1 MLKLNFSLKES
12 YLTISTNISLEP
24 EKIYAVVGP
33 SGAGKSTFLN
43 LISGFASISSGSI
56 IWNEQEISHLPPAK
70 RSVSILF
77 QDNNLFP
84 HLSVWRNLALAVT
97 RWPKISRDNE
107 EKLKAVMSEVGIL
120 GLENRK
126 PSQLSGGQ
134 QSRVALARVLLQKN
148 KILLLDEPFSGFDP
162 VNANLVKSNLLRLKE
177 EGKTIIFSTHRMES
191 VDELCDHLAMIN
203 NSKKIL
209 DGDTEKIK
217 MKYKSDNYLVTH
229 DKKLKKDSCFS
240 IVKSEEISEGIFD
253 SEVSLSNNKTYKQ
266 LFKSISDQSKVISFK
281 EKIPSMND
289 IFIMKVKE
297 GGSDE

>member
-24 EKIYAVVGP
+24 DKIYAVVGP

-56 IWNEQEISHLPPAK
+56 IWNGQEISNLPPAK
-70 RSVSILF
+70 RNVSILF

-97 RWPKISRDNE
+97 NWPKISRNNE

-120 GLENRK
+120 GLKSRK

-148 KILLLDEPFSGFDP
+148 KILLLDEPFSALGP
-162 VNANLVKSNLLRLKE
+162 SLKDQ
-177 EGKTIIFSTHRMES
+177 ML
-191 VDELCDHLAMIN
+191 ELI
-203 NSKKIL
+203 KKISKNKKL
-209 DGDTEKIK
+209 LVL
-217 MKYKSDNYLVTH
+217 MVTH
-229 DKKLKKDSCFS
+229 DPADAKKVASQTLVIKDKK
-240 IVKSEEISEGIFD
+240 V
-253 SEVSLSNNKTYKQ
+253 YPP
-266 LFKSISDQSKVISFK
+266 QST
-281 EKIPSMND
+281 EKALDPINGPLAD
-289 IFIMKVKE
+289 YL
-297 GGSDE
+297 

>member
-1 MLKLNFSLKES
+1 MERQEMLKLNFSLKES

-97 RWPKISRDNE
+97 HWPIISRDNE

-148 KILLLDEPFSGFDP
+148 KILLLDEPFSALGPSLKDQMLELIKKIAKNKKLLVLMVTHEPADAKKVASQTLVVKDKKVHPPLSTEKALDP
-162 VNANLVKSNLLRLKE
+162 VN
-177 EGKTIIFSTHRMES
+177 GP
-191 VDELCDHLAMIN
+191 LA
-203 NSKKIL
+203 
-209 DGDTEKIK
+209 D
-217 MKYKSDNYLVTH
+217 YL
-229 DKKLKKDSCFS
+229 
-240 IVKSEEISEGIFD
+240 
-253 SEVSLSNNKTYKQ
+253 
-266 LFKSISDQSKVISFK
+266 
-281 EKIPSMND
+281 
-289 IFIMKVKE
+289 
-297 GGSDE
+297 

>member
-1 MLKLNFSLKES
+1 MLNLNFSLKES

-24 EKIYAVVGP
+24 DKIYAVLGP

-56 IWNEQEISHLPPAK
+56 IWNGQEISNLPPAK
-70 RSVSILF
+70 RNVSILF

-97 RWPKISRDNE
+97 HWPKISRDNE

-148 KILLLDEPFSGFDP
+148 KILLLDEPFSALGPSLKDQMLELIKKIAKNKKLLVLMVTHEPADAKKVASQTLVVKDKKVHPPLSTGKALDP
-162 VNANLVKSNLLRLKE
+162 VN
-177 EGKTIIFSTHRMES
+177 GP
-191 VDELCDHLAMIN
+191 LADYI
-203 NSKKIL
+203 
-209 DGDTEKIK
+209 
-217 MKYKSDNYLVTH
+217 
-229 DKKLKKDSCFS
+229 
-240 IVKSEEISEGIFD
+240 
-253 SEVSLSNNKTYKQ
+253 
-266 LFKSISDQSKVISFK
+266 
-281 EKIPSMND
+281 
-289 IFIMKVKE
+289 
-297 GGSDE
+297 

>member
-24 EKIYAVVGP
+24 DKIYAVVGP

-56 IWNEQEISHLPPAK
+56 VWNGKEISNLPPAK
-70 RSVSILF
+70 RNVSILF

-97 RWPKISRDNE
+97 HWPKISRDNE

-148 KILLLDEPFSGFDP
+148 KILLLDEPFSALGP
-162 VNANLVKSNLLRLKE
+162 SLKDQ
-177 EGKTIIFSTHRMES
+177 ML
-191 VDELCDHLAMIN
+191 ELI
-203 NSKKIL
+203 KKISKNKKL
-209 DGDTEKIK
+209 LVL
-217 MKYKSDNYLVTH
+217 MVTH
-229 DKKLKKDSCFS
+229 DPADAKKVASQTLVIKDKK
-240 IVKSEEISEGIFD
+240 VHPP
-253 SEVSLSNNKTYKQ
+253 LST
-266 LFKSISDQSKVISFK
+266 
-281 EKIPSMND
+281 EKALDPLNGPLAD
-289 IFIMKVKE
+289 YL
-297 GGSDE
+297 

>member
-24 EKIYAVVGP
+24 DKIYAVVGP

-43 LISGFASISSGSI
+43 LISGFASISRGTI
-56 IWNEQEISHLPPAK
+56 IWNGQEISNLPPAK

-97 RWPKISRDNE
+97 HWPKISRDNE

-148 KILLLDEPFSGFDP
+148 KILLLDEPFSALGP
-162 VNANLVKSNLLRLKE
+162 SLKDQ
-177 EGKTIIFSTHRMES
+177 ML
-191 VDELCDHLAMIN
+191 ELI
-203 NSKKIL
+203 KKIAKNKKL
-209 DGDTEKIK
+209 LVLMVTHEPADAKKIASQTLVVKDKKVHPPLSTEKALDPINGPLA
-217 MKYKSDNYLVTH
+217 DYL
-229 DKKLKKDSCFS
+229 L
-240 IVKSEEISEGIFD
+240 
-253 SEVSLSNNKTYKQ
+253 NQ
-266 LFKSISDQSKVISFK
+266 
-281 EKIPSMND
+281 
-289 IFIMKVKE
+289 
-297 GGSDE
+297 

>member
-1 MLKLNFSLKES
+1 MERQEMLKLNFSLKES

-97 RWPKISRDNE
+97 HWPKISRDNE

-126 PSQLSGGQ
+126 PSELSGGQ

-148 KILLLDEPFSGFDP
+148 KILLLDEPFSALGPSLKDQMLELIKKIAK
-162 VNANLVKSNLLRLKE
+162 NKNLLVLMV
-177 EGKTIIFSTHRMES
+177 THEPA
-191 VDELCDHLAMIN
+191 DA
-203 NSKKIL
+203 KKVASQTL
-209 DGDTEKIK
+209 VVKDKKVHPPLSTEKALDPINGPLA
-217 MKYKSDNYLVTH
+217 DYL
-229 DKKLKKDSCFS
+229 
-240 IVKSEEISEGIFD
+240 
-253 SEVSLSNNKTYKQ
+253 
-266 LFKSISDQSKVISFK
+266 
-281 EKIPSMND
+281 
-289 IFIMKVKE
+289 
-297 GGSDE
+297 

>member
-24 EKIYAVVGP
+24 IKIYAVVGP

-56 IWNEQEISHLPPAK
+56 IWNGQEISNLPPAK
-70 RSVSILF
+70 RNVSILF

-97 RWPKISRDNE
+97 HWPKISRNNE

-148 KILLLDEPFSGFDP
+148 KILLLDEPFSALGP
-162 VNANLVKSNLLRLKE
+162 SLKDQ
-177 EGKTIIFSTHRMES
+177 ML
-191 VDELCDHLAMIN
+191 ELI
-203 NSKKIL
+203 KKISKNKKL
-209 DGDTEKIK
+209 LVL
-217 MKYKSDNYLVTH
+217 MVTH
-229 DKKLKKDSCFS
+229 DPADAKKVASQTLVIKDKK
-240 IVKSEEISEGIFD
+240 VYPP
-253 SEVSLSNNKTYKQ
+253 LST
-266 LFKSISDQSKVISFK
+266 
-281 EKIPSMND
+281 EKALDPINGPLAD
-289 IFIMKVKE
+289 YL
-297 GGSDE
+297 

>member
-1 MLKLNFSLKES
+1 MERQEMLKLNFSLKES

-24 EKIYAVVGP
+24 DKIYAVVGP

-43 LISGFASISSGSI
+43 LISGFASISSGTI
-56 IWNEQEISHLPPAK
+56 TWNGEEISNLPPAK

-97 RWPKISRDNE
+97 HWPKISRDNE

-148 KILLLDEPFSGFDP
+148 KILLLDEPFSALGP
-162 VNANLVKSNLLRLKE
+162 SLKDQ
-177 EGKTIIFSTHRMES
+177 ML
-191 VDELCDHLAMIN
+191 ELI
-203 NSKKIL
+203 KKIAKNKKL
-209 DGDTEKIK
+209 LVL
-217 MKYKSDNYLVTH
+217 MVTH
-229 DKKLKKDSCFS
+229 EPADAKKVASQTLVVKDKKVHPPL
-240 IVKSEEISEGIFD
+240 ITEEALDPINGPLAD
-253 SEVSLSNNKTYKQ
+253 YLLYQ
-266 LFKSISDQSKVISFK
+266 
-281 EKIPSMND
+281 
-289 IFIMKVKE
+289 
-297 GGSDE
+297 

>member
-24 EKIYAVVGP
+24 DKIYAVVGP

-43 LISGFASISSGSI
+43 LISGFASISSGTI
-56 IWNEQEISHLPPAK
+56 TWNGEEISNLPPAK

-97 RWPKISRDNE
+97 HWPKISRDHE

-148 KILLLDEPFSGFDP
+148 KILLLDEPFSALGP
-162 VNANLVKSNLLRLKE
+162 SLKDQ
-177 EGKTIIFSTHRMES
+177 ML
-191 VDELCDHLAMIN
+191 ELI
-203 NSKKIL
+203 KKIAKNKKL
-209 DGDTEKIK
+209 LVL
-217 MKYKSDNYLVTH
+217 MVTH
-229 DKKLKKDSCFS
+229 EPADAKKVASQTLVVKDKKVHPPL
-240 IVKSEEISEGIFD
+240 ITEEALDPINGPLAD
-253 SEVSLSNNKTYKQ
+253 YLLYQ
-266 LFKSISDQSKVISFK
+266 
-281 EKIPSMND
+281 
-289 IFIMKVKE
+289 
-297 GGSDE
+297 

>member
-24 EKIYAVVGP
+24 DKIYAVVGP

-43 LISGFASISSGSI
+43 LISGFASISSGTI
-56 IWNEQEISHLPPAK
+56 TWNGEEISNLPPAK

-97 RWPKISRDNE
+97 HWPKISRDHE

-148 KILLLDEPFSGFDP
+148 KILLLDEPFSALGP
-162 VNANLVKSNLLRLKE
+162 SLKDQ
-177 EGKTIIFSTHRMES
+177 ML
-191 VDELCDHLAMIN
+191 ELI
-203 NSKKIL
+203 KKIAKNKKL
-209 DGDTEKIK
+209 LVLMVPHEPADAKKVASQTLVVKDKKVHPPLITEKALDPINGPLA
-217 MKYKSDNYLVTH
+217 DYL
-229 DKKLKKDSCFS
+229 L
-240 IVKSEEISEGIFD
+240 
-253 SEVSLSNNKTYKQ
+253 YQ
-266 LFKSISDQSKVISFK
+266 
-281 EKIPSMND
+281 
-289 IFIMKVKE
+289 
-297 GGSDE
+297 

>member
-24 EKIYAVVGP
+24 DKIYAVVGP

-97 RWPKISRDNE
+97 HWPKISRDNE

-148 KILLLDEPFSGFDP
+148 KILLLDEPFSALGP
-162 VNANLVKSNLLRLKE
+162 SLKDQ
-177 EGKTIIFSTHRMES
+177 ML
-191 VDELCDHLAMIN
+191 ELI
-203 NSKKIL
+203 KKIAKNKKL
-209 DGDTEKIK
+209 LVLMVTHEPADAKKVASQTLVVKDKKVHPPLSTEKALDPINGPLA
-217 MKYKSDNYLVTH
+217 DYL
-229 DKKLKKDSCFS
+229 
-240 IVKSEEISEGIFD
+240 
-253 SEVSLSNNKTYKQ
+253 
-266 LFKSISDQSKVISFK
+266 
-281 EKIPSMND
+281 
-289 IFIMKVKE
+289 
-297 GGSDE
+297 

>member
-1 MLKLNFSLKES
+1 MERQEMLKLNFSLKES

-24 EKIYAVVGP
+24 NKIYAVVGP

-56 IWNEQEISHLPPAK
+56 IWNGQEISNLPPAK
-70 RSVSILF
+70 RNVSILF

-97 RWPKISRDNE
+97 HWPKISRNNE

-148 KILLLDEPFSGFDP
+148 KILLLDEPFSALGP
-162 VNANLVKSNLLRLKE
+162 SLKDQ
-177 EGKTIIFSTHRMES
+177 ML
-191 VDELCDHLAMIN
+191 ELI
-203 NSKKIL
+203 KKISKNKKL
-209 DGDTEKIK
+209 LVL
-217 MKYKSDNYLVTH
+217 MVTH
-229 DKKLKKDSCFS
+229 DPADAKKVASQTLVIKDKK
-240 IVKSEEISEGIFD
+240 IYPP
-253 SEVSLSNNKTYKQ
+253 LST
-266 LFKSISDQSKVISFK
+266 
-281 EKIPSMND
+281 EKALDPINGPLAD
-289 IFIMKVKE
+289 YL
-297 GGSDE
+297 

>member
-24 EKIYAVVGP
+24 DKIYAVVGP

-43 LISGFASISSGSI
+43 LISGFASISRGTI
-56 IWNEQEISHLPPAK
+56 LCNGQEISNLPPAK

-97 RWPKISRDNE
+97 HWPKISRDNE

-148 KILLLDEPFSGFDP
+148 KILLLDEPFSALGP
-162 VNANLVKSNLLRLKE
+162 SLKDQ
-177 EGKTIIFSTHRMES
+177 ML
-191 VDELCDHLAMIN
+191 ELI
-203 NSKKIL
+203 KKIAKNKKL
-209 DGDTEKIK
+209 LVLMVTHEPADAKKVASQTLVVKDKKVHPPLITEKALDPINGPLA
-217 MKYKSDNYLVTH
+217 DYL
-229 DKKLKKDSCFS
+229 L
-240 IVKSEEISEGIFD
+240 
-253 SEVSLSNNKTYKQ
+253 NQ
-266 LFKSISDQSKVISFK
+266 
-281 EKIPSMND
+281 
-289 IFIMKVKE
+289 
-297 GGSDE
+297 

>member
-1 MLKLNFSLKES
+1 MERQEMLKLNFSLKES

-24 EKIYAVVGP
+24 DKIYAVVGP

-43 LISGFASISSGSI
+43 LISGFASISSGTI
-56 IWNEQEISHLPPAK
+56 TWNGEEISNLPPAK

-97 RWPKISRDNE
+97 HWPKISKDNE

-148 KILLLDEPFSGFDP
+148 KILLLDEPFSALGP
-162 VNANLVKSNLLRLKE
+162 SLKDQ
-177 EGKTIIFSTHRMES
+177 ML
-191 VDELCDHLAMIN
+191 ELI
-203 NSKKIL
+203 KKIAKNKKL
-209 DGDTEKIK
+209 LVLMVTHEPADAKKVASQTLVVKDKKVHPPLITEKALDPINGPLA
-217 MKYKSDNYLVTH
+217 DYL
-229 DKKLKKDSCFS
+229 L
-240 IVKSEEISEGIFD
+240 
-253 SEVSLSNNKTYKQ
+253 NQ
-266 LFKSISDQSKVISFK
+266 
-281 EKIPSMND
+281 
-289 IFIMKVKE
+289 
-297 GGSDE
+297 

>member
-1 MLKLNFSLKES
+1 MLNLNFSLKES

-24 EKIYAVVGP
+24 DKIYAVVGP

-43 LISGFASISSGSI
+43 LISGFASISSGTI
-56 IWNEQEISHLPPAK
+56 IWNGQEISNLPPAK

-97 RWPKISRDNE
+97 HWPKISRDNE

-148 KILLLDEPFSGFDP
+148 KILLLDEPFSALGP
-162 VNANLVKSNLLRLKE
+162 SLKDQ
-177 EGKTIIFSTHRMES
+177 IL
-191 VDELCDHLAMIN
+191 ELI
-203 NSKKIL
+203 KKIAKNKKL
-209 DGDTEKIK
+209 LVLMVTHEPADAKKVASQTLVVKDKKVHPPLITEKAL
-217 MKYKSDNYLVTH
+217 DPRNGPLADYL
-229 DKKLKKDSCFS
+229 L
-240 IVKSEEISEGIFD
+240 
-253 SEVSLSNNKTYKQ
+253 NQ
-266 LFKSISDQSKVISFK
+266 
-281 EKIPSMND
+281 
-289 IFIMKVKE
+289 
-297 GGSDE
+297 

>member
-1 MLKLNFSLKES
+1 MERQEMLKLNFSLKES

-24 EKIYAVVGP
+24 DKIYAVVGP

-43 LISGFASISSGSI
+43 LISGFASISSGTI
-56 IWNEQEISHLPPAK
+56 IWNGQEISNLPPAK

-97 RWPKISRDNE
+97 HWPKISRDNE

-148 KILLLDEPFSGFDP
+148 KILLLDEPFSALGP
-162 VNANLVKSNLLRLKE
+162 SLKDQ
-177 EGKTIIFSTHRMES
+177 ML
-191 VDELCDHLAMIN
+191 ELI
-203 NSKKIL
+203 KKIAINKKL
-209 DGDTEKIK
+209 LVLMVTHEPADAKKVASQTLVVKDKKVHPPLITEKALDPINGPLA
-217 MKYKSDNYLVTH
+217 DYL
-229 DKKLKKDSCFS
+229 L
-240 IVKSEEISEGIFD
+240 
-253 SEVSLSNNKTYKQ
+253 NQ
-266 LFKSISDQSKVISFK
+266 
-281 EKIPSMND
+281 
-289 IFIMKVKE
+289 
-297 GGSDE
+297 

>member
-1 MLKLNFSLKES
+1 MERQEMLKLNFSLKES

-43 LISGFASISSGSI
+43 LISGFASISSGTI
-56 IWNEQEISHLPPAK
+56 TWNGEEISNLPPAK

-97 RWPKISRDNE
+97 HWPKISRDHE

-148 KILLLDEPFSGFDP
+148 KILLLDEPFSALGP
-162 VNANLVKSNLLRLKE
+162 SLKDQ
-177 EGKTIIFSTHRMES
+177 ML
-191 VDELCDHLAMIN
+191 ELI
-203 NSKKIL
+203 KKIAKNKKL
-209 DGDTEKIK
+209 LVLMVTHEPADAKKVASQTLVVKDKKVHPPLITEKALDPINGPLA
-217 MKYKSDNYLVTH
+217 DYL
-229 DKKLKKDSCFS
+229 L
-240 IVKSEEISEGIFD
+240 
-253 SEVSLSNNKTYKQ
+253 YQ
-266 LFKSISDQSKVISFK
+266 
-281 EKIPSMND
+281 
-289 IFIMKVKE
+289 
-297 GGSDE
+297 

>member
-24 EKIYAVVGP
+24 DKIYAVVGP

-43 LISGFASISSGSI
+43 LISGFASISSGTI
-56 IWNEQEISHLPPAK
+56 TWNGEEISNLPPAK

-97 RWPKISRDNE
+97 HWPKISRDHE

-148 KILLLDEPFSGFDP
+148 KILLLDEPFSALGP
-162 VNANLVKSNLLRLKE
+162 SLKDQ
-177 EGKTIIFSTHRMES
+177 ML
-191 VDELCDHLAMIN
+191 ELI
-203 NSKKIL
+203 KKIAKNKKL
-209 DGDTEKIK
+209 LVLMVTHEPADAKKVASQTLVVKDKKVHPPLSTEKALDPINGPLA
-217 MKYKSDNYLVTH
+217 DYL
-229 DKKLKKDSCFS
+229 
-240 IVKSEEISEGIFD
+240 
-253 SEVSLSNNKTYKQ
+253 
-266 LFKSISDQSKVISFK
+266 
-281 EKIPSMND
+281 
-289 IFIMKVKE
+289 
-297 GGSDE
+297 

>member
-1 MLKLNFSLKES
+1 MERQEMLKLNFSLKES

-24 EKIYAVVGP
+24 NKIYAVVGP

-56 IWNEQEISHLPPAK
+56 IWNGQEISNLPPAK
-70 RSVSILF
+70 RNVSILF

-97 RWPKISRDNE
+97 NWPKISRNNE

-148 KILLLDEPFSGFDP
+148 KILLLDEPFSALGP
-162 VNANLVKSNLLRLKE
+162 SLKDQ
-177 EGKTIIFSTHRMES
+177 ML
-191 VDELCDHLAMIN
+191 ELI
-203 NSKKIL
+203 KKISKNKKL
-209 DGDTEKIK
+209 LVL
-217 MKYKSDNYLVTH
+217 MVTH
-229 DKKLKKDSCFS
+229 DPADAKKVASQTLVIKDKK
-240 IVKSEEISEGIFD
+240 VYPP
-253 SEVSLSNNKTYKQ
+253 LST
-266 LFKSISDQSKVISFK
+266 
-281 EKIPSMND
+281 EKALDPINGPLAD
-289 IFIMKVKE
+289 YL
-297 GGSDE
+297 

>member
-1 MLKLNFSLKES
+1 MERQEMLKLNFSLKES

-24 EKIYAVVGP
+24 DKIYAVVGP

-56 IWNEQEISHLPPAK
+56 IWNGKEISNLPPAK

-97 RWPKISRDNE
+97 HWPKISRNNE

-148 KILLLDEPFSGFDP
+148 KILLLDEPFSALGP
-162 VNANLVKSNLLRLKE
+162 SLKDQ
-177 EGKTIIFSTHRMES
+177 ML
-191 VDELCDHLAMIN
+191 ELI
-203 NSKKIL
+203 KKIAKNKKL
-209 DGDTEKIK
+209 LVLMVTHEPADAKKVASQTLVVKDKKVHPPLITEKALDPINGPLA
-217 MKYKSDNYLVTH
+217 DYL
-229 DKKLKKDSCFS
+229 
-240 IVKSEEISEGIFD
+240 
-253 SEVSLSNNKTYKQ
+253 
-266 LFKSISDQSKVISFK
+266 
-281 EKIPSMND
+281 
-289 IFIMKVKE
+289 
-297 GGSDE
+297 

>member
-56 IWNEQEISHLPPAK
+56 IWNEQEISHLTPAK

-97 RWPKISRDNE
+97 HWPKISRDNE

-148 KILLLDEPFSGFDP
+148 KILLLDEPFSALGP
-162 VNANLVKSNLLRLKE
+162 SLKDQ
-177 EGKTIIFSTHRMES
+177 ML
-191 VDELCDHLAMIN
+191 ELI
-203 NSKKIL
+203 KKIAKNKKL
-209 DGDTEKIK
+209 LVLMVTHEPADAKKVASQTLVVKDKKVHPPLITEKALDPINGPLA
-217 MKYKSDNYLVTH
+217 DYL
-229 DKKLKKDSCFS
+229 L
-240 IVKSEEISEGIFD
+240 
-253 SEVSLSNNKTYKQ
+253 NQ
-266 LFKSISDQSKVISFK
+266 
-281 EKIPSMND
+281 
-289 IFIMKVKE
+289 
-297 GGSDE
+297 

>member
-1 MLKLNFSLKES
+1 MERQEMLKLNFSLKES

-24 EKIYAVVGP
+24 NKIYAVVGP

-56 IWNEQEISHLPPAK
+56 IWNGQEISNLPPAK
-70 RSVSILF
+70 RNVSILF

-97 RWPKISRDNE
+97 HWPKISRNNE

-148 KILLLDEPFSGFDP
+148 KILLLDEPFSALGP
-162 VNANLVKSNLLRLKE
+162 SLKDQ
-177 EGKTIIFSTHRMES
+177 ML
-191 VDELCDHLAMIN
+191 ELI
-203 NSKKIL
+203 KKIAKNKKL
-209 DGDTEKIK
+209 LVL
-217 MKYKSDNYLVTH
+217 MVTH
-229 DKKLKKDSCFS
+229 DPADAKKVASQTLVIKDKK
-240 IVKSEEISEGIFD
+240 VHPP
-253 SEVSLSNNKTYKQ
+253 LST
-266 LFKSISDQSKVISFK
+266 
-281 EKIPSMND
+281 EKALDPINGPLAD
-289 IFIMKVKE
+289 YL
-297 GGSDE
+297 